1 MIVCRLAPQ
10 LPQHVGELVLKPLHP
25 SSTTTNTL
33 LDPLDAIQHHPLHD
47 ARARS
52 RIIAT
57 ADADA
62 GSAERTVLHL
72 TDTVVVVAIEVR
84 SHASGS
90 VCGELRGERGR

>member
-1 MIVCRLAPQ
+1 MIVCRLPPQ

-25 SSTTTNTL
+25 SSATTNTL

-47 ARARS
+47 ACARS

-57 ADADA
+57 AAASDRP
-62 GSAERTVLHL
+62 AEWTVLHPA
-72 TDTVVVVAIEVR
+72 DTVVVVAIKVR
-84 SHASGS
+84 SHAGGG